1 MAMNFHHNKIKA
13 FLTVHSGPQPVM
25 VSGLGTNFPKQRQIG
40 FPNLLAI
47 HIVPGP
53 HGDGL
58 QGSGFSMHLKCKS
71 MLFGKKTEPNLLQV
85 KTTVGISKIQI
96 CSYF

>member
-1 MAMNFHHNKIKA
+1 MIIKIKS

-40 FPNLLAI
+40 FPNLFAI

-71 MLFGKKTEPNLLQV
+71 MLLGKKTKPKN
-85 KTTVGISKIQI
+85 
-96 CSYF
+96 

>member
-1 MAMNFHHNKIKA
+1 MIIKIKIS
-13 FLTVHSGPQPVM
+13 LTVHSGPQPVM

-40 FPNLLAI
+40 FPNLFAI

-58 QGSGFSMHLKCKS
+58 QGSGFSMHLKFKMCNKNRAKHTS
-71 MLFGKKTEPNLLQV
+71 TIIM
-85 KTTVGISKIQI
+85 IS
-96 CSYF
+96 

>member
-1 MAMNFHHNKIKA
+1 
-13 FLTVHSGPQPVM
+13 M

-71 MLFGKKTEPNLLQV
+71 MLFGKKTEPNFM
-85 KTTVGISKIQI
+85 ISLASII
-96 CSYF
+96 FLSYGYTECFSSIYVLGRIFFL

>member
-1 MAMNFHHNKIKA
+1 MNLYDNIKL

-71 MLFGKKTEPNLLQV
+71 MLFGKKRAKLT
-85 KTTVGISKIQI
+85 SK
-96 CSYF
+96 

>member
-1 MAMNFHHNKIKA
+1 MEMNFHDNKIKA

-71 MLFGKKTEPNLLQV
+71 KRYLAKKAEPNFM
-85 KTTVGISKIQI
+85 IS
-96 CSYF
+96 

>member
-1 MAMNFHHNKIKA
+1 
-13 FLTVHSGPQPVM
+13 M

-71 MLFGKKTEPNLLQV
+71 MIFGKKPSQTYFKFFA
-85 KTTVGISKIQI
+85 KTTVGISKLQI

>member
-1 MAMNFHHNKIKA
+1 MAMNFHDNKIKA

-58 QGSGFSMHLKCKS
+58 QGSGFSMHLKYKS
-71 MLFGKKTEPNLLQV
+71 MLFGKKNRAKLT
-85 KTTVGISKIQI
+85 SKNN
-96 CSYF
+96 CWNF

>member
-1 MAMNFHHNKIKA
+1 
-13 FLTVHSGPQPVM
+13 M

-58 QGSGFSMHLKCKS
+58 QGSGFSMHLKYKS
-71 MLFGKKTEPNLLQV
+71 MLFGKKTEPNLLL
-85 KTTVGISKIQI
+85 SENN
-96 CSYF
+96 CWNF